1 MKALRLIGLTVVLLF
16 MSACSTTPT
25 PAPALE
31 TTAPATG
38 KFYVVGKDIVGPDG
52 NIFYPIGANAAIRF
66 TSYPYVFDFNGG
78 INDRL
83 ENVKAWNWNII
94 RANLICNEVTGNP
107 SFDELVNGITATI
120 DKFTAAKVV
129 VILSCHDLIEGNQN
143 PTLGNPKDL
152 AVRRFWDTM
161 TDRYKNNP
169 YVWFNIYNEPY
180 DSGDAAA
187 LAQWKR
193 LHEFYVERVRSR
205 GAENIII
212 ADIPDYAQALNL
224 LTTQTFADTLAQ
236 RCNVVFGFHAYGAL
250 GDFAAHEQTIRAVQ
264 AKKMAVIGGELG
276 VPIPVGTDAQGPGS
290 YVKNV
295 RGFEA
300 MRVLGP
306 QYGIGLLWWH
316 ATGDSNASLNFAL
329 KNDRSGFW
337 TANNS
342 GNLTPF
348 GQKFYNVSQRVSH
361 SRGAFTG
368 NLRDSNCASTNGGTT
383 AKTLRPTE
391 DRDNW
396 AANSGSDTAINA
408 SRYQTAYLKF
418 NLSSLTTVNS
428 AILQLTRLNG
438 GTSTVTVS
446 VYEVNSDGW
455 RETNNGS
462 LPKIGKRIGSV
473 QSSALGAVRLNVSS
487 FIGAQKSGDG
497 VATLAIRVNTNNWT
511 SFGSSESTTPPRLII
526 R

>member
-52 NIFYPIGANAAIRF
+52 NIFYPIGANAAIKF
-66 TSYPYVFDFNGG
+66 TPYPYVFDFNGG

-94 RANLICNEVTGNP
+94 RANLICDNTIP
-107 SFDELVNGITATI
+107 SFDELINGVTPTI
-120 DKFTAAKVV
+120 DKFTAAKIV
-129 VILSCHDLIEGNQN
+129 VILSCHDEIVKD

-152 AVRRFWDTM
+152 AIRKFWDTM

-180 DSGDAAA
+180 ASTDAAA
-187 LAQWKR
+187 LAQWKK

-212 ADIPDYAQALNL
+212 ADIPNYAQALDL
-224 LTTQTFADTLAQ
+224 LATQTFADTLAQ
-236 RCNVVFGFHAYGAL
+236 TCNVVFGFHAYGAL

-276 VPIPVGTDAQGPGS
+276 VPIPVGNDTQYPGS
-290 YVKNV
+290 YPINV

-306 QYGIGLLWWH
+306 RYGIGLLWWH
-316 ATGDSNASLNFAL
+316 ATGDSSAKLDYAL
-329 KNDRSGFW
+329 KNDSSGFW

-348 GQKFYNVSQRVSH
+348 GQKFYNVSQRVNH

-368 NLRDSNCASTNGGTT
+368 NLQDSRCASAGGTT
-383 AKTLRPTE
+383 AKTLRPSE

-396 AANSGSDTAINA
+396 AANSGSDTAING
-408 SRYQTAYLKF
+408 SKYQTAYLKF
-418 NLSSLTTVNS
+418 NLASVTTVNS
-428 AILQLTRLNG
+428 ASLQLTRLNG

-446 VYEVNSDGW
+446 VYEVDNDRWS
-455 RETNNGS
+455 ETNNNS
-462 LPKIGKRIGSV
+462 LPAVGRLIGRV
-473 QSSALGAVRLNVSS
+473 QSSGLGVVKLNVGN
-487 FIGAQKSGDG
+487 FIRAQKGADG
-497 VATLAIRVNTNNWT
+497 VATLAFRVNTTNWT